1 MAYNLKMAEKPEYI
15 TISMTNAILSSLK
28 NVVMSGSKGFKG
40 GELWRDLQ
48 LRSYISGFCI
58 LSGTSFANFCVMIG
72 DYKQNGGEYLFEDGE
87 LKWCHRMKTTS
98 DHAEIKELK
107 EVLGL

>member
-1 MAYNLKMAEKPEYI
+1 MKASVVL
-15 TISMTNAILSSLK
+15 TSLH
-28 NVVMSGSKGFKG
+28 S
-40 GELWRDLQ
+40 L
-48 LRSYISGFCI
+48 
-58 LSGTSFANFCVMIG
+58 G

-98 DHAEIKELK
+98 DHAEVKELK